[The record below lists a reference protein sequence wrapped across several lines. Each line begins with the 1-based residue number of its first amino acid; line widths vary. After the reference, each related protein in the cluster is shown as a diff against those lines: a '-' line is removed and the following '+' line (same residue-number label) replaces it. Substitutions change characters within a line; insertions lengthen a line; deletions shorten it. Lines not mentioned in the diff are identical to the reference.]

1 MLLKPDS
8 QLELCLA
15 LARRRRCE
23 SFVGSSLRA
32 LLPEL
37 QVGCEGWLDV
47 VQLALLNSKELLSP
61 AEEETLKSYLRLGGR
76 DVRAV
81 LCLSEALSRRADYRR
96 CIDLL
101 EAELAGDWGADET
114 SLLLALYNVY
124 SRVESAHGMMSTLT
138 RLLRASP
145 ADPAIHELLRESVT
159 AETYNEVLT
168 ILEETIGDE
177 LSSSGRGQ
185 VELSIGFLAR
195 RFGDVDRARKGFDA
209 ARGRGLSES
218 LCLDV
223 EHKAH
228 VLNDDLRG
236 VLRVQR
242 EYDPTAID
250 IRRVTEMLTWWLKGM
265 EAGLNLS
272 DRDEGMLVQ
281 LLERQGSELGLDGR
295 LAAQLFDL
303 DFFTGL
309 SIYLESV
316 WLQSFEEQVRSEN
329 LTGWLE
335 KMHSLA
341 LKIYQKTPNGGS
353 ADFKLSHRG
362 QRALPSGL
370 NGRFW
375 RKK

>member
-1 MLLKPDS
+1 MAPLLERVDEVEDGLLNSWLNNVLMLLKPNS

-47 VQLALLNSKELLSP
+47 VQLALNSKELLSP

-145 ADPAIHELLRESVT
+145 ADPAIHELLQRV
-159 AETYNEVLT
+159 
-168 ILEETIGDE
+168 GD
-177 LSSSGRGQ
+177 GG
-185 VELSIGFLAR
+185 
-195 RFGDVDRARKGFDA
+195 
-209 ARGRGLSES
+209 
-218 LCLDV
+218 
-223 EHKAH
+223 
-228 VLNDDLRG
+228 
-236 VLRVQR
+236 
-242 EYDPTAID
+242 
-250 IRRVTEMLTWWLKGM
+250 
-265 EAGLNLS
+265 NL
-272 DRDEGMLVQ
+272 
-281 LLERQGSELGLDGR
+281 
-295 LAAQLFDL
+295 
-303 DFFTGL
+303 
-309 SIYLESV
+309 
-316 WLQSFEEQVRSEN
+316 
-329 LTGWLE
+329 
-335 KMHSLA
+335 
-341 LKIYQKTPNGGS
+341 
-353 ADFKLSHRG
+353 
-362 QRALPSGL
+362 
-370 NGRFW
+370 
-375 RKK
+375 